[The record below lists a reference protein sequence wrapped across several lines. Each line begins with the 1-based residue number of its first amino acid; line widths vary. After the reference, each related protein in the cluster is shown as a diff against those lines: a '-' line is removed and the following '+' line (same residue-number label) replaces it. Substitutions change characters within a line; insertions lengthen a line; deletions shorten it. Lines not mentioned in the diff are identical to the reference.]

1 MRSILG
7 HLPSISGLLFAS
19 FSAIAPLAA
28 GTLEQVPAN
37 ATATARSTPPWE
49 VIVQGPGWLAG
60 ATGTLGTHGITTHIN
75 IGFGDYIN
83 KANALAALGVELRHD
98 RIGATEGFLYLG
110 AQTSVNESGVVNKSD
125 LHAQEYLNQFYF
137 SYRILET
144 PHAWLDLLAGF
155 RFMYLGSVAGFQSNE
170 ANVNATSAELV
181 SRFAREAITPGT
193 DINALVR
200 QVVDSQLKAFEG
212 KNPPLPVPPVGG
224 RVPEDIRRALTDL
237 FAKAQPELIAAIQS
251 NVQARVDQV
260 KTQLTNQV
268 ANTMNNKVNRSFSV
282 YDNWFDPIFGVRGR
296 CNFYKSF
303 YFTGEGDVGGFGIG
317 SEVTTQVYGA
327 LGYQFTPR
335 ISAEA
340 GYRFLYMDYNTTAL
354 IYQVAMHGAQI
365 SMSLSF

>member
-7 HLPSISGLLFAS
+7 HPPSISGLLFAS

-83 KANALAALGVELRHD
+83 KVNALAGLGVELRRG
-98 RIGATEGFLYLG
+98 RIGATEGFIYLG
-110 AQTSVNESGVVNKSD
+110 AQTSVNGSGVVNKSD

-155 RFMYLGSVAGFQSNE
+155 RFMYLGSVAGFQSSE

-181 SRFAREAITPGT
+181 SRFAQEAITPGT

-224 RVPEDIRRALTDL
+224 RVPDDIRQALTQL
-237 FAKAQPELIAAIQS
+237 LANAQPGLIAAIQS
-251 NVQARVDQV
+251 KVQARVDQL

-268 ANTMNNKVNRSFSV
+268 ANTMNNKINRSFSV

-303 YFTGEGDVGGFGIG
+303 YFTG
-317 SEVTTQVYGA
+317 
-327 LGYQFTPR
+327 
-335 ISAEA
+335 
-340 GYRFLYMDYNTTAL
+340 
-354 IYQVAMHGAQI
+354 
-365 SMSLSF
+365 